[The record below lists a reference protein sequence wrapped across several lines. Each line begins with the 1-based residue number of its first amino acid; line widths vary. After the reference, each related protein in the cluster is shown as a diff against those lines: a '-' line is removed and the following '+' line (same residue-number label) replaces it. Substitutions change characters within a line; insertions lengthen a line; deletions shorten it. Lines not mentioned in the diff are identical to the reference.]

1 MKKSAKIWL
10 AAAGVLVLLG
20 LGILTA
26 ALALT
31 GWDFAALST
40 GQFETNTHE
49 IGDKIHSI
57 SMETDTADIVFL
69 PSADGVCRVVCHE
82 RETQRHAVDMQNGTL
97 EIRETDTRA
106 WHDHISLFSFGETRL
121 TVYLP
126 AGEYA
131 RLFIEESTGDIE
143 IPADFAFESLE
154 ITAST
159 GDMRVAASVS
169 GGMKITT
176 DTGDIRVE
184 GASAEML
191 ELSVT
196 TGMIAAKAVD
206 CAGDMTVRVS
216 TGDARLEDV
225 KCENLL
231 SVGNTGDLFMENVI
245 AVGVFSIERSTGD
258 VTFEKCDAA
267 EIFVKTDTGD
277 VAGSLLSD
285 KIFMVE
291 TDTGDVN
298 IPKSVTGGKCE
309 IMTDTGDVA
318 LSIG

>member
-20 LGILTA
+20 LGIMA
-26 ALALT
+26 WALMIV
-31 GWDFAALST
+31 GWDFTALST
-40 GQFETNTHE
+40 EQFETNTHE
-49 IGDKIHSI
+49 FGEAIHSI
-57 SMETDTADIVFL
+57 SVETDTADIIFL

-82 RETQRHAVDMQNGTL
+82 RETQRHAVDMQNGAL
-97 EIRETDTRA
+97 EIRETDTRV
-106 WHDHISLFSFGETRL
+106 WRDHISLFSFGETRL

-131 RLFIEESTGDIE
+131 GLFIEESTGDVE
-143 IPADFAFESLE
+143 IPADFTFESLE

-176 DTGDIRVE
+176 NTGDIRVE
-184 GASAEML
+184 GVSAEML
-191 ELSVT
+191 ELSVN

-206 CAGDMTVRVS
+206 CVGDMTVRVS
-216 TGDARLEDV
+216 TGDAHLEDI

-231 SVGNTGDLFMENVI
+231 SMGNTGDLFMENVI
-245 AVGVFSIERSTGD
+245 APGEISIERSTGD

-277 VAGSLLSD
+277 VAGSLLTD
-285 KIFMVE
+285 KMFTIE
-291 TDTGDVN
+291 TDTGSVN
-298 IPKSVTGGKCE
+298 VPKSAIGGKCE
-309 IMTDTGDVA
+309 IHTDTGDIS